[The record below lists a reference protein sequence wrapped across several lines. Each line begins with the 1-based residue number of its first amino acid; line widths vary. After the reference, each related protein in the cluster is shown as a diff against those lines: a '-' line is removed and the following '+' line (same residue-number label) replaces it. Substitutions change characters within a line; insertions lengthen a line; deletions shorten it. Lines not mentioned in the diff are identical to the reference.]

1 MNWESKRIQPL
12 DFFELLQ
19 WGESRYAHFSG
30 YNSNG
35 HEDAYGKYQWIC
47 AFGNREPFVFDEGES
62 WQKMDALS
70 QDNWL
75 FGVLSYDLKNHIEDL
90 TSVPRNYLDWP
101 KMQWFEPEFVITH
114 QRNGE
119 YWVHFRGK
127 EPEVKT
133 REFSM
138 VSWSPFQLTPLWSQ
152 GDYIEKANILLRH
165 IQRGDIY
172 EVNLCQP
179 FEAEGV
185 PLNGLSVF
193 KKLNDKAQSS
203 FASYF
208 SSNGR
213 VVIGAS
219 PERYLAK
226 RGEKLISQPIKGTA
240 KRYSDATLDSQS
252 ASDLLASE
260 KERAENV
267 MIVDMVRNDL
277 SITAQKSSVEVEE
290 LFGIYS
296 FNTVH
301 QMISTITS
309 KVKSGVSWS
318 EIIQSTFPMGSM
330 TGAPKVS
337 AMKCIDEVETT
348 QRGWYSGSV
357 GYIEPS
363 GDFDLN
369 VVIRSLLYDEDSQ
382 KVQAHVGSALTILA
396 NAEDEYHECLL
407 KVDALQKTL
416 GDQ

>member
-1 MNWESKRIQPL
+1 MNWKSKRIQSL

-19 WGESRYAHFSG
+19 WGESRFSNSAG
-30 YNSNG
+30 YHSNG
-35 HEDAYGKYQWIC
+35 HQDAYGKYQWIC
-47 AFGNREPFVFDEGES
+47 AFGHDDPWTFNGDDF

-70 QDNWL
+70 TGHWC

-90 TSVPRNYLDWP
+90 SSVDRDYLRFP
-101 KMQWFEPEFVITH
+101 AMQWFVPEVVFTFS
-114 QRNGE
+114 REGD
-119 YWVHFRGK
+119 YRVHFRGK
-127 EPEVKT
+127 EPVVQTERFKYT
-133 REFSM
+133 P
-138 VSWSPFQLTPLWSQ
+138 WTPFQLAPSWSEKE
-152 GDYIEKANILLRH
+152 YLEKAEILLDH

-185 PLNGLSVF
+185 AFDGLSVF
-193 KKLNDKAQSS
+193 KKLNEKAQSS

-208 SSNGR
+208 SSGGR

-240 KRYSDATLDSQS
+240 PRSQDALTDAQI
-252 ASDLLASE
+252 AKDLFHSE

-277 SITAQKSSVEVEE
+277 SITAQKASVEVEE

-309 KVKSGVSWS
+309 KVKEGTKWS
-318 EIIQSTFPMGSM
+318 EIIQTTFPMGSM

-337 AMKCIDEVETT
+337 AMKCIHEVETT

-357 GYIEPS
+357 GYIEPN

-369 VVIRSLLYDEDSQ
+369 VVIRSLLYAQDSQ
-382 KVQAHVGSALTILA
+382 RVQAHVGSALTILA
-396 NAEDEYHECLL
+396 NAKDEYNECLL

-416 GDQ
+416 GNP